1 MNIHRHAVP
10 IALVALLVSLVAT
23 AIVLGQSGGGYD
35 LSWWTIGGGGGA
47 SSGGQY
53 VIEDTLGQAIASH
66 DASDDGQRYS
76 LTDGFWQTGSTER
89 TIYLPIVIG
98 SGS

>member
-1 MNIHRHAVP
+1 MNIRRHAVP
-10 IALVALLVSLVAT
+10 IALLVLLVSLVAT

-35 LSWWTIGGGGGA
+35 LGWWAIGGGGGDG
-47 SSGGQY
+47 SGGQY
-53 VIEDTLGQAIASH
+53 VMEDTLGQALASH
-66 DASDDGQRYS
+66 DAADDGPRYS
-76 LTDGFWQTGSTER
+76 LTDGFWQAGSTDR